1 MTNIDVNLKQEHIDR
16 GVANDAALNPAS
28 LAIQDALPG
37 VKGGVEAR
45 KMSTWLFRSRLDLP
59 RGVPL
64 DTPASVR
71 NFIRDFDAG
80 RDVEPFTFEL
90 EVPEWA
96 VRR

>member
-1 MTNIDVNLKQEHIDR
+1 MTNININLEQRHIDR
-16 GVANDAALNPAS
+16 GVAFSQSECPAAL
-28 LAIQDALPG
+28 AITEALPG
-37 VKGGVEAR
+37 VRGCCVGAWR
-45 KMSTWLFRSRLDLP
+45 IWLYRASDDYRGECVGSP
-59 RGVPL
+59 RAI
-64 DTPASVR
+64 T